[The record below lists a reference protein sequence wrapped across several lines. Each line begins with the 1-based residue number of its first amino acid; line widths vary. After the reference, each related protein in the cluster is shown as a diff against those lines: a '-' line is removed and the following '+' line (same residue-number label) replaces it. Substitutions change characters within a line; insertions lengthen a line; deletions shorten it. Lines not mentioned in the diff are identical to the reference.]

1 MVGAII
7 GAAAQVGSSIYGAI
21 KSSQANKRAI
31 EMIQNQ
37 RAQNQ
42 RWYEQ
47 KMAEDYM
54 QRSDIQNL
62 LRKQRELLDE
72 QYKRARATNVVVG
85 GTDESL
91 ALQQQVANDAM
102 GDTMADIAANAASY
116 RDSIESQY
124 RTQDAA
130 LNQQLAGIEQ
140 NQAGVVAQAA
150 AQVGSAAGGLMTGAT
165 SDAVGGKKAKAQKSK
180 AISDTSATWESE
192 AQKYMDKLKNTEVK
206 DLGDI
211 PPFKG
216 AK

>member
-21 KSSQANKRAI
+21 KSSQANKKAQ

-37 RAQNQ
+37 RAENKKWYDQ
-42 RWYEQ
+42 R
-47 KMAEDYM
+47 MAEDYM
-54 QRSDIQNL
+54 QRTDIQNV
-62 LRKQRELLDE
+62 LRKQRELLNE
-72 QYKRARATNVVVG
+72 QYRRARATNIVAG

-91 ALQQQVANDAM
+91 ALQQQAANAAM
-102 GDTMADIAANAASY
+102 GDTMADIAANAESY

-130 LNQQLAGIEQ
+130 LNQQLVGVEQAKGQAIANAAG
-140 NQAGVVAQAA
+140 
-150 AQVGSAAGGLMTGAT
+150 QVGSAVGGLMTGAI
-165 SDAVGGKKAKAQKSK
+165 SDAAGKKVTGANSK
-180 AISDTSATWESE
+180 AILGTSATWESE
-192 AQKYMDKLKNTEVK
+192 AQKYMDNFKNAEVK
-206 DLGDI
+206 DLGNI